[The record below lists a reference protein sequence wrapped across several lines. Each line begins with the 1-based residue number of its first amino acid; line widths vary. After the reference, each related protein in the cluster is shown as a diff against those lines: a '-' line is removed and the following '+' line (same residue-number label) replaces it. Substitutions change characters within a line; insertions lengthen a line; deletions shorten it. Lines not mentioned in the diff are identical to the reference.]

1 MKSRN
6 PQLARFAASAAAAN
20 ARAPGPGTA
29 SREELERTLE
39 RFRMASGAAGLGFWD
54 YHLASDSL
62 HWDDWM
68 YRLYG
73 VSRQQGQQPY
83 SLWSSSLHPDDR
95 VRCEKELR
103 AAIAGLQTFDTTF
116 RVVHPDGTIH
126 YLKATATVVRD
137 GEGNAVHMHGVNVD
151 VTEVTEARQRLE
163 AMVSMHSALLSTL
176 HSHALVSDTDSTGN
190 IIEANDA
197 FCALSG
203 YSREELIG
211 NNHRIINSGTHPK
224 GFWKAMWRTIAS
236 GASWRGEVCN
246 RARDGTLYW
255 VDSMVTRYRDERTQ
269 AISYIS
275 IRFDITNSKAMAQR
289 LLRDARYDKLTG
301 LANRAQFMAR
311 LEKALQR
318 VQSGEQPH
326 YAVLFLDFDRFKL
339 VNDTLGHDA
348 GDELLRQIAT
358 RLRGHL
364 RARDSI
370 GDESTGNVVSRFG
383 GDEFLLLVNDLKS
396 PADATRM
403 AERLLRALATPYDI
417 HGNEVYSTAS
427 IGIATSEHPAQ
438 GAEGEVAKADMAMY
452 EAKRQRRGCS
462 VAFDEQMHTRL
473 VRQVQLESALRHALG
488 TQELRVE
495 YQPIVELATGKVV
508 SAEALV
514 RWTHPSLGEVSP
526 AEFVP
531 VAEDSGLVIPL
542 DAWVLQTACADL
554 ARWEARDP
562 EHAPGTISVNLSRAG
577 LALGDRLLEQVQS
590 ALSRA
595 GLPADR
601 LQLEI
606 TEREVMR
613 DPAAALKLVKDLRA
627 MGVRLAMDDFG
638 TGTSSLGLLRDF
650 PFDTIKI
657 DRSFLHGLGDS
668 PELMAVIHATVT
680 LVENLNMASLAEG
693 VEDPAQVAILLSL
706 GCRYAQGFLFGRSVR
721 AGEFLQACPTG
732 YSVRPVL
739 PPTAAA

>member
-1 MKSRN
+1 
-6 PQLARFAASAAAAN
+6 
-20 ARAPGPGTA
+20 
-29 SREELERTLE
+29 
-39 RFRMASGAAGLGFWD
+39 
-54 YHLASDSL
+54 
-62 HWDDWM
+62 
-68 YRLYG
+68 
-73 VSRQQGQQPY
+73 
-83 SLWSSSLHPDDR
+83 
-95 VRCEKELR
+95 
-103 AAIAGLQTFDTTF
+103 
-116 RVVHPDGTIH
+116 
-126 YLKATATVVRD
+126 
-137 GEGNAVHMHGVNVD
+137 
-151 VTEVTEARQRLE
+151 
-163 AMVSMHSALLSTL
+163 MHSALLSTL
-176 HSHALVSDTDSTGN
+176 HSHALVSITDSGGRIT
-190 IIEANDA
+190 EANDA

-203 YSREELIG
+203 YSPEELIG

-224 GFWKAMWRTIAS
+224 EFWKAMWRTIAT

-246 RARDGTLYW
+246 RAKDGTLYW

-269 AISYIS
+269 AVSYIS

-348 GDELLRQIAT
+348 GDELLRQIAA

-370 GDESTGNVVSRFG
+370 GDDSTGNVVSRFG

-403 AERLLRALATPYDI
+403 AERLLRALAPPYDI
-417 HGNEVYSTAS
+417 HGSEVYSTAS

-438 GAEGEVAKADMAMY
+438 GAEEVVANADMAMY
-452 EAKRQRRGCS
+452 EAKRLRRGCS

-473 VRQVQLESALRHALG
+473 LRQVQVESALRHALG

-495 YQPIVELATGKVV
+495 YQPIVDLASGKVV

-542 DAWVLQTACADL
+542 DAWVLDTACADMVRWH
-554 ARWEARDP
+554 ARNP
-562 EHAPGTISVNLSRAG
+562 EHAPATISVNLSRAE
-577 LALGDRLLEQVQS
+577 LALGDRLLEQVQT

-595 GLPADR
+595 GLPAQR

-613 DPAAALKLVKDLRA
+613 NPATSLKLMKDLRA

-638 TGTSSLGLLRDF
+638 TGTSSLALLRDF

-693 VEDPAQVAILLSL
+693 VEDPAQVAILLAL
-706 GCRYAQGFLFGRSVR
+706 GCRYAQGFLFGHSVP
-721 AGEFLQACPTG
+721 AGELLQASRPG

-739 PPTAAA
+739 PRTAVS